1 MSEITSI
8 FIVDD
13 NKDIQVIN
21 KLLIEVLGFK
31 VKGIASN
38 GKEAVEMFKSFNSK
52 PDIILMDYRMPE
64 KNGLEATKEI
74 LQKDPDTKIIFASAD
89 TAVKAESLTLGVFD
103 FLEKPFSSQSLL
115 NCLNKIQ
122 NLH

>member
-13 NKDIQVIN
+13 NKDIQVIH

-74 LQKDPDTKIIFASAD
+74 LQKDPDTKIIFTSAD
-89 TAVKAESLTLGVFD
+89 TAVKAESLALGVFD
-103 FLEKPFSSQSLL
+103 FLE
-115 NCLNKIQ
+115 
-122 NLH
+122 